1 MKNIRINKDFD
12 KHKDD
17 VFKGFNLRQLVYFVV
32 IGIIAI
38 LSFIFFRTVLHITNM
53 LSYMLCFLLCFPV
66 GIAGFLPIGG
76 MSLTEWFRRY
86 RDLANNGLYLDQ
98 PTFWVEEAAED
109 REAVEREKERERT
122 EGKKRK
128 PKKRKERLYFDKLEE
143 GELTDGFK
151 QGY

>member
-17 VFKGFNLRQLVYFVV
+17 VFKGFNLRQLIYFAV
-32 IGIIAI
+32 IGVIAI

-53 LSYMLCFLLCFPV
+53 LCYMLCFLLCFPV

-98 PTFWVEEAAED
+98 PTFWVEESAEDFEAAEA
-109 REAVEREKERERT
+109 EKIREKEKAAKRIKS
-122 EGKKRK
+122 KKK
-128 PKKRKERLYFDKLEE
+128 KERLYFDKLLEE
-143 GELTDGFK
+143 EELWR
-151 QGY
+151 